1 MTAAVNPLRSAIL
14 ALLLGTAAIVVPA
27 RAETIEVTIDRLA
40 YAPVEIEAKVGDEI
54 EWINKDALVHTATV
68 KGGADVLLPA
78 KKSARLLL
86 QEPGSFDYICR
97 YHPNMKGHITVR
109 P

>member
-1 MTAAVNPLRSAIL
+1 MFMTRAATVLFSMGAAVVATPSQ
-14 ALLLGTAAIVVPA
+14 
-27 RAETIEVTIDRLA
+27 AETIRVTIDRLV
-40 YAPVEIEAKVGDEI
+40 YLPVEIEAKVGDEV

-78 KKSARLLL
+78 KKSGRLVL
-86 QEPGSFDYICR
+86 QEAGSFDYICR

>member
-1 MTAAVNPLRSAIL
+1 MNTPFYHAALVT
-14 ALLLGTAAIVVPA
+14 LLLGAAAFAAPMQ
-27 RAETIEVTIDRLA
+27 AETVQVTVERLV
-40 YAPVEIEAKVGDEI
+40 YAPAAIEAKVGDEI
-54 EWINKDALVHTATV
+54 EWINKDTLGHTATV
-68 KGGADVLLPA
+68 KGGAEVLLPA
-78 KKSARLLL
+78 KKSGRLLL

>member
-1 MTAAVNPLRSAIL
+1 MFTSRAAIAALSMGAAAV
-14 ALLLGTAAIVVPA
+14 AAPSQ
-27 RAETIEVTIDRLA
+27 AETIEVTIDRLVYSPA
-40 YAPVEIEAKVGDEI
+40 EIEAKVGDEI
-54 EWINKDALVHTATV
+54 EWINRDALVHTATV
-68 KGGADVLLPA
+68 KGGADVILA
-78 KKSARLLL
+78 ARKSARLLL

>member
-1 MTAAVNPLRSAIL
+1 MNAATNAVRPAFL
-14 ALLLGTAAIVVPA
+14 ALLLGTAAIAVPA
-27 RAETIEVTIDRLA
+27 QAETIEVTIDRLG
-40 YAPVEIEAKVGDEI
+40 YAPAEIEAKVGDEV

-68 KGGADVLLPA
+68 TGGAEVLLPA
-78 KKSARLLL
+78 KKSGRLRL

>member
-1 MTAAVNPLRSAIL
+1 MKAAIYQATVAT
-14 ALLLGTAAIVVPA
+14 LLLGAAAVAAPSQ
-27 RAETIEVTIDRLA
+27 AETLKVTIERLVYTPA
-40 YAPVEIEAKVGDEI
+40 DIEAKVGDEV

-78 KKSARLLL
+78 KKSGSLLL

-97 YHPNMKGHITVR
+97 YHPNMKGHITVQ

>member
-1 MTAAVNPLRSAIL
+1 MRSMVFFAS
-14 ALLLGTAAIVVPA
+14 LLGAAAIA
-27 RAETIEVTIDRLA
+27 IAAQAKTIQVTVDRLVYTPA
-40 YAPVEIEAKVGDEI
+40 EVDAKVGDEI

-78 KKSARLLL
+78 KKSGRLLL

-97 YHPNMKGHITVR
+97 YHPNMKGRITVR

>member
-1 MTAAVNPLRSAIL
+1 MNPLRSAIL

>member
-1 MTAAVNPLRSAIL
+1 MFITR
-14 ALLLGTAAIVVPA
+14 AAIVLLSVGAAAAAAPSQ
-27 RAETIEVTIDRLA
+27 AETIQVSIDRLVYLPA
-40 YAPVEIEAKVGDEI
+40 EIEAKVGDEV
-54 EWINKDALVHTATV
+54 EWINRDALVHTATV

-78 KKSARLLL
+78 KKSGRLVL
-86 QEPGSFDYICR
+86 QEAGSFDYICR

>member
-1 MTAAVNPLRSAIL
+1 MKAAMYGAAVA
-14 ALLLGTAAIVVPA
+14 ALLLGSAAAPSQ
-27 RAETIEVTIDRLA
+27 AETIKVTIDRLV
-40 YAPVEIEAKVGDEI
+40 YAPAEIAAKVGDEI

-68 KGGADVLLPA
+68 EGGADVLLPA
-78 KKSARLLL
+78 KKSGSLLL

-97 YHPNMKGHITVR
+97 YHPNMKGHITVQ

>member
-1 MTAAVNPLRSAIL
+1 MSAPMLPVRAAIL
-14 ALLLGTAAIVVPA
+14 TLLLGAAAVAAPSQ
-27 RAETIEVTIDRLA
+27 AETIEVTIDRLVYTPA
-40 YAPVEIEAKVGDEI
+40 EIAAKVGDEV

-78 KKSARLLL
+78 KKSGSLLL

-97 YHPNMKGHITVR
+97 YHPNMKGHITVQ

>member
-1 MTAAVNPLRSAIL
+1 MSANPARRAFL
-14 ALLLGTAAIVVPA
+14 ALFLGAAAIAVPA
-27 RAETIEVTIDRLA
+27 QAETIQVTIDRLV
-40 YAPVEIEAKVGDEI
+40 YAPAEIQAKVGDEI

-68 KGGADVLLPA
+68 QGGAEVLLPA
-78 KKSARLLL
+78 KKSGRLPL
-86 QEPGSFDYICR
+86 QAPGSFDYICR